1 MTSEIEARAADS
13 GAGAT
18 DTFRQSGKLQGGAD
32 IPPERVNLLA
42 GELIKAANDIAEK
55 HEVTY
60 EEFNVLKAWLIQVGE
75 DGEWP
80 LFLDVFLEHT
90 VEDVNTRHREGTK
103 GSIEGP
109 YYVPD
114 APTISSPATLPMRP
128 DEKGTPLTLKG
139 SVTSTGGEALTDA
152 KVEIWLADDE
162 GLYSRF
168 APGLPE
174 WNLRATV
181 PVDSEGNYEI
191 HGIKPAP
198 YQIPTDGATGKL
210 IAAAD
215 WHAWRPAHLHIKVSA
230 PGHEL
235 LTQQLYFPGD
245 QHNDDDIASAV
256 KPELLLDPQPNGEG
270 GETAV
275 YNYVLDAQA

>member
-1 MTSEIEARAADS
+1 MTSTAEARAADS

-18 DTFRQSGKLQGGAD
+18 ARFQESGKLGGEAT
-32 IPPERVNLLA
+32 IPPERVSLLA

-60 EEFNVLKAWLIQVGE
+60 EEFNYLKAWMIQVGE

-80 LFLDVFLEHT
+80 LFLDVWLEHT
-90 VEDVNTRHREGTK
+90 IEDVNTRSREGSK

-109 YYVPD
+109 YYVPE
-114 APTISSPATLPMRP
+114 APALPSPATMPMR
-128 DEKGTPLTLKG
+128 ENESGTPFILTG
-139 SVTSTGGEALTDA
+139 SVKDTEGNPLNDA
-152 KVEIWLADDE
+152 VVELWQADAD
-162 GLYSRF
+162 GYYSQF
-168 APGLPE
+168 APGIPE
-174 WNLRATV
+174 WNLRGTI

-191 HGIKPAP
+191 NTIKPAP
-198 YQIPTDGATGKL
+198 YQIPTDGACGKL

-230 PGHEL
+230 PGYQL
-235 LTQQLYFPGD
+235 VTQQLYFPGD
-245 QHNDDDIASAV
+245 EHNEDDIANAV
-256 KPELLLDPQPNGEG
+256 KPELVLDPKPNDKG

-275 YNYVLDAQA
+275 YNYVLDKE

>member
-1 MTSEIEARAADS
+1 MTSETTPRAAES

-18 DTFRQSGKLQGGAD
+18 DVFRQSGKLQEEAD
-32 IPPERVNLLA
+32 IPPERVSLLA
-42 GELIKAANDIAEK
+42 GELLKAANEIAEQ

-60 EEFNVLKAWLIQVGE
+60 EEYNILKAWLIQVGE

-90 VEDVNTRHREGTK
+90 IEDVNTRHREGTK

-109 YYVPD
+109 YYVPN
-114 APTISSPATLPMRP
+114 APALPTPAILPMRE
-128 DEKGTPLTLKG
+128 DEKGTPLVFKG
-139 SVTSTGGEALTDA
+139 SVKNTDGKALSDA
-152 KVEIWLADDE
+152 IVEIWLADDD
-162 GLYSRF
+162 GYYSQF
-168 APGLPE
+168 APGIPE
-174 WNLRATV
+174 WNLRGTV
-181 PVDSEGNYEI
+181 PVDYEGNFEI
-191 HGIKPAP
+191 ECIKPAP

-235 LTQQLYFPGD
+235 VTQQLYFPGD
-245 QHNDDDIASAV
+245 EHNDDDIANAV
-256 KPELLLDPQPNGEG
+256 KPELMLDPQPDDKEGEI
-270 GETAV
+270 AV
-275 YNYVLDAQA
+275 YHYVLDKK

>member
-1 MTSEIEARAADS
+1 MTSEIDARAADS

-18 DTFRQSGKLQGGAD
+18 ETFRRSGKMQGQAD

-42 GELIKAANDIAEK
+42 GELIKAANNIAEK

-60 EEFNVLKAWLIQVGE
+60 EEFNILKAWMIQVGE

-90 VEDVNTRHREGTK
+90 VEDVNTSHRKGSK

-114 APTISSPATLPMRP
+114 APTILSPATLPMRE
-128 DEKGTPLTLKG
+128 DEKGTPLTF
-139 SVTSTGGEALTDA
+139 TGTVKNTDGEVLTDA
-152 KVEIWLADDE
+152 QVEIWLADDE
-162 GLYSRF
+162 GYYSQF

-181 PVDSEGNYEI
+181 PVDSAGKYEI

-245 QHNDDDIASAV
+245 KHNEDDIAAAV
-256 KPELLLDPQPNGEG
+256 KPELLLDPQPNDSG
-270 GETAV
+270 GETAI
-275 YNYVLDAQA
+275 YNYVLDKQH

>member
-1 MTSEIEARAADS
+1 MTSDAIPRAAES

-18 DTFRQSGKLQGGAD
+18 DVFKKSGKLQSELD

-60 EEFNVLKAWLIQVGE
+60 EEFNIFKAWMIQVGE

-90 VEDVNTRHREGTK
+90 IEDVNTRHREGTK

-114 APTISSPATLPMRP
+114 APVLPSPAKLPMRE
-128 DEKGTPLTLKG
+128 DEKGTPLFFTG
-139 SVTSTGGEALTDA
+139 SVKNTHGEALTDA
-152 KVEIWLADDE
+152 IVEIWLADDD
-162 GLYSRF
+162 GYYSQF
-168 APGLPE
+168 APNIPK
-174 WNLRATV
+174 WNLRGIV
-181 PVDSEGNYEI
+181 PVDSDGNFEI
-191 HGIKPAP
+191 ECIRPAP

-215 WHAWRPAHLHIKVSA
+215 WHAWRPAHLHLKVSA
-230 PGHEL
+230 PGYEL
-235 LTQQLYFPGD
+235 VTQQLYFPGD
-245 QHNDDDIASAV
+245 EHNDDDIANAV
-256 KPELLLDPQPNGEG
+256 KPELMLDPQPNNKG

-275 YNYVLDAQA
+275 YNYVLDRE